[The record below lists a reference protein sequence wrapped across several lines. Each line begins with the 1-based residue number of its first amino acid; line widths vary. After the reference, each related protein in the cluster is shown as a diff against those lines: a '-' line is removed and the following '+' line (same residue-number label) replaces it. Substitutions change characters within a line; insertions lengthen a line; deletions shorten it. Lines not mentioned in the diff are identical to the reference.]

1 MMFTTGAKLYL
12 GLTTAA
18 IAALVVYGVTQNFGA
33 LGSIGLIFLVMCLIG
48 LASLTINGHDSN
60 ISAMDA
66 AATQTSSANSEPAL
80 DSMWPL
86 VAAAG
91 GVLLAVGWVTDQRY
105 FIAGLV
111 VLFAATLEWT
121 VRAWAE
127 RASGNAA
134 YNESIRKRLAHPLEL
149 PLAATVGL
157 AGLVFGFSRIFVGTS
172 KTVGPIV
179 FIAAGAVILAFA
191 SLFAARRNLSKGVI
205 GGVCALGAV
214 GILGTGI
221 AMASAGERDELTEAY
236 KEKHYSREGEH
247 QECGEEVD
255 EYADHKA
262 SGSLAL
268 KSNTLADFTLTAS
281 GLELDQIAGFEGG
294 GVLTVDR
301 GSAVT
306 VVFHNEFEGERRLRI
321 FAGSTETTVA
331 GTKKVEDTVFCTQA
345 IEEGDKQ
352 GLTFKMPRP
361 SFEGE
366 AGTYYA
372 EVPGVE
378 GTRIEIVVPL

>member
-18 IAALVVYGVTQNFGA
+18 IAALVVYGITQDFGA
-33 LGSIGLIFLVMCLIG
+33 LGSVGLIFLVMCLIG
-48 LASLTINGHDSN
+48 LATLTMNGRDSN
-60 ISAMDA
+60 ISAMDVA
-66 AATQTSSANSEPAL
+66 ASQTSSANSDPAL
-80 DSMWPL
+80 NSMWPL
-86 VAAAG
+86 IAALG
-91 GVLLAVGWVTDQRY
+91 GVLLAVGWVTDQRF

-111 VLFAATLEWT
+111 VLLAATLEWT

-134 YNESIRKRLAHPLEL
+134 YNESIRKRIAHPLEL

-157 AGLVFGFSRIFVGTS
+157 AGLVFGFSRIFVATS
-172 KTVGPIV
+172 KSVGPIV
-179 FIAAGAVILAFA
+179 FVGSGAVILAFA
-191 SLFAARRNLSKGVI
+191 TLFASKRNLSKGVI
-205 GGVCALGAV
+205 GGICALGAV
-214 GILGTGI
+214 GVLGTGI
-221 AMASAGERDELTEAY
+221 AMAGAGERDELTEAY
-236 KEKHYSREGEH
+236 AEKHYSREGEH

-255 EYADHKA
+255 EFADKKA

-268 KSNTLADFTLTAS
+268 KSNTLADFTLTAG

-294 GVLTVDR
+294 GVLTVNR
-301 GSAVT
+301 SSAVT
-306 VVFHNEFEGERRLRI
+306 VVFHNDIPGEHRLRI
-321 FAGSTETTVA
+321 FAGSKEVDVN
-331 GTKKVEDTVFCTQA
+331 GTKKVEETVFCTQA

-352 GLTFKMPRP
+352 GLTILMPRP

-378 GTRIEIVVPL
+378 GTRIEIVVPG